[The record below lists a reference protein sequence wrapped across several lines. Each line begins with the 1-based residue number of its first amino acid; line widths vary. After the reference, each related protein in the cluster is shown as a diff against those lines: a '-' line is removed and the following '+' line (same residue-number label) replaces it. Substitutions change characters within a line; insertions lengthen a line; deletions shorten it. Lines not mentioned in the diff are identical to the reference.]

1 LKKPAKGRERVCNEP
16 EKRLDEA
23 MSEEKNAVRLTE
35 AEVDY
40 IANLSRLH
48 LSTAER
54 ERAATELSQILGYF
68 EKLKELDTEGVEPTD
83 HVLPVVNV
91 LRPDKTRPC
100 LTTEAALQNAPEQ
113 AADMFQVPRVVEAE

>member
-1 LKKPAKGRERVCNEP
+1 
-16 EKRLDEA
+16 
-23 MSEEKNAVRLTE
+23 MSEEQNAKISSVRLTE

-48 LSTAER
+48 LSATER
-54 ERAATELSQILGYF
+54 DRAASELSQILDYF

-91 LRPDKTRPC
+91 LRADKSRPG

-113 AADMFQVPRVVEAE
+113 AASMFQVPRVVEAE